1 LKAFEGFTAGVIDAL
16 EQARTA
22 LGQEIGLSQ
31 FVHALPDV
39 VAYRV
44 RSGHVEI
51 ADQTVTSFEEQH
63 PRMQRCPPFLAR
75 GDSPRT
81 LAKGSCHLVKGP
93 YCHVQTRVAQA
104 NVARFAPSCQPPRG
118 VACSG
123 RR

>member
-1 LKAFEGFTAGVIDAL
+1 LPLKAFEGFTAGVIDAL

-93 YCHVQTRVAQA
+93 TATCKPALPRRTLQGSLPLA
-104 NVARFAPSCQPPRG
+104 NRPAA
-118 VACSG
+118 
-123 RR
+123 